1 MTRSALTAPPLR
13 TIHPATGPA
22 IAYRELG
29 EGPAVLLVHG
39 WPTSSLLWR
48 AVMPAIAQRNRVI
61 AIDLPGFGG
70 SGKPTNAKYDFEFF
84 DGAITNLLAELDVAE
99 VAIAGHDI
107 GGPVAL
113 HWAMANPARVTGIA
127 LLNTLVYPE
136 FSAAVIKFVL
146 TMRVPISRD
155 RATSPEGLADIMR
168 LGVAESFTLPDEV
181 IAAVQEPFG
190 TKADRLALARAAT
203 GLGKRGFAEIAAGL
217 PKLQVPVEVIYGAQD
232 RILPDVAV
240 TMSRV
245 KRDLPSTQIT
255 VLPDCGHFLQEQ
267 QPEQIGETL
276 AAFFAHLD

>member
-1 MTRSALTAPPLR
+1 MTRSALSAPPLR
-13 TIHPATGPA
+13 TVHPATGPA

-48 AVMPAIAQRNRVI
+48 DVMPAIAQRNRVI

-70 SGKPTNAKYDFEFF
+70 SGKPADAEYDFEFF
-84 DGAITNLLAELDVAE
+84 DDAITALLAELGVSE

-113 HWAMANPARVTGIA
+113 HRAMAEPGRVTGIA

-136 FSAAVIKFVL
+136 FSAAVIEFVR

-155 RATSPEGLADIMR
+155 RATSPEGLAEIMR
-168 LGVAESFTLPDEV
+168 LGVAASFDLSEDV
-181 IAAVQEPFG
+181 IAAVQEPFASN
-190 TKADRLALARAAT
+190 ADRLALAKAAT
-203 GLGKRGFAEIAAGL
+203 GLGRRGFAAIAAAL
-217 PKLQVPVEVIYGAQD
+217 PELRVPVEVIYGPQD

-240 TMSRV
+240 TMGRIR
-245 KRDLPSTQIT
+245 RDLPGTQVT

-267 QPEQIGETL
+267 QPEQIGDML